1 MFLPKKYISVEAVLM
16 VSVIAQLVKVILYYF
31 VTSKN
36 SLLTGKKYNKCSIE
50 TKAIQLV
57 KMSMPFLFM
66 GLFSML
72 SNQLPILF
80 LNANSGA
87 EQVAYFNSAN
97 KLLLPIEL
105 FITAAMTALFP
116 NLSKLYYVNKAKFK
130 YKIKVALTVI
140 ICLGVLGAITVSLFS
155 SEIVS
160 LIYGESYRNTSLV
173 MVYQSWF
180 TLAFALFGFF
190 GSIFSSADK
199 QKLLSY
205 LSIVYAAISVPIL
218 WLGSHFGA
226 VYLSLAFIV
235 TALINISYH
244 WYFVQKILPTPFSK
258 TFVIKLLLLIFIPLT
273 MSFFIP
279 ENLDLFYRL
288 FIYIIVI
295 FIFSI
300 SLRRRVYSLW
310 KEM

>member
-1 MFLPKKYISVEAVLM
+1 
-16 VSVIAQLVKVILYYF
+16 
-31 VTSKN
+31 
-36 SLLTGKKYNKCSIE
+36 
-50 TKAIQLV
+50 
-57 KMSMPFLFM
+57 
-66 GLFSML
+66 
-72 SNQLPILF
+72 